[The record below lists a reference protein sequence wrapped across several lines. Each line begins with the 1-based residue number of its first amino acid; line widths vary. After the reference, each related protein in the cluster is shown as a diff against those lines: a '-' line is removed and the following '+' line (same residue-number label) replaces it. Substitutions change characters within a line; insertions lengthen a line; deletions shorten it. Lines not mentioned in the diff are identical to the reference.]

1 MVALPA
7 VDIRRA
13 VRMGLEEDLA
23 QGDITTAALFSKAT
37 PARARII
44 AQQSLVVAGMA
55 AAIQTFLVVDASLK
69 LTPSRRDGSHAKN
82 GDVLLQIEGDG
93 RSILMAER
101 VALNFLQ
108 HLSGIATLTNRFCRA
123 VHGHPVSIMDT
134 RKTLPGWRA
143 LQKWAVSLGG
153 GTNHRMSLGDG
164 ILIKDNHLALMKN
177 KKQAILTACRIVQAI
192 SSKDKPVIV
201 EVESLP
207 EVHDALLGKADIILL
222 DNMTPA
228 TVKRAVKLID
238 GRALIEVSGGI
249 TLKNVRAMAAACP
262 DRISIGALTHSAQ
275 AATLSLVL
283 EPRRRHRRSA
293 SFVKR
298 ET

>member
-13 VRMGLEEDLA
+13 VRRGLEEDLG
-23 QGDITTAALFSKAT
+23 QGDITTSALFPEPT
-37 PARARII
+37 TARARII
-44 AQQSLVVAGMA
+44 AQQPLVVAGMA
-55 AAIQTFLVVDASLK
+55 AAIQTFLAVDASLK
-69 LTPSRRDGSHAKN
+69 LTPSKRDGSHAKT
-82 GDVLLQIEGDG
+82 GDALLRIEGDG

-108 HLSGIATLTNRFCRA
+108 HLSGIATLTNRFCHA
-123 VHGHPVSIMDT
+123 VHGYPVNIMDT
-134 RKTLPGWRA
+134 RKTLPGWRS

-177 KKQAILTACRIVQAI
+177 KKTAVLTACRMAQAVA
-192 SSKDKPVIV
+192 SKDKPVIV
-201 EVESLP
+201 EVESLS
-207 EVHDALLGKADIILL
+207 EVRDALHGKADIILL

-228 TVKRAVKLID
+228 RVKQAVKLIG
-238 GRALIEVSGGI
+238 GRALVEVSGGI
-249 TLKNVRAMAAACP
+249 TLKNVRAMAAAGP
-262 DRISIGALTHSAQ
+262 DRISIGTLTHSAP

-283 EPRRRHRRSA
+283 EPHRQDRSRK
-293 SFVKR
+293 VKR
-298 ET
+298 KT

>member
-13 VRMGLEEDLA
+13 VRRGLEEDLA
-23 QGDITTAALFSKAT
+23 QGDITTSALFPEPT

-44 AQQSLVVAGMA
+44 AQQPLVVAGMA
-55 AAIQTFLVVDASLK
+55 AAIQTFLAVDASLK
-69 LTPSRRDGSHAKN
+69 LTPSKRDGSHAKT
-82 GDVLLQIEGDG
+82 GDALLRIEGDG

-108 HLSGIATLTNRFCRA
+108 HLSGIATLTNRFCHA
-123 VHGHPVSIMDT
+123 VHGYPVNIMDT
-134 RKTLPGWRA
+134 RKTLPGWRT

-164 ILIKDNHLALMKN
+164 ILIKDNHLALLKN
-177 KKQAILTACRIVQAI
+177 KKTAILTACRMAQVVA
-192 SSKDKPVIV
+192 SKDKPLIV
-201 EVESLP
+201 EVESLS
-207 EVHDALLGKADIILL
+207 EVRDALHGKADIILL

-228 TVKRAVKLID
+228 RVKQAVKLIG
-238 GRALIEVSGGI
+238 GRAVVEVSGGI
-249 TLKNVRAMAAACP
+249 TLKNVRAMAAAGP
-262 DRISIGALTHSAQ
+262 DRISIGALTHSAP

-283 EPRRRHRRSA
+283 EPLRRLRGPS
-293 SFVKR
+293 SFG
-298 ET
+298 

>member
-23 QGDITTAALFSKAT
+23 QGDITTTALFSEPT
-37 PARARII
+37 PARAKII
-44 AQQSLVVAGMA
+44 AQQPLVVAGMA
-55 AAIQTFLVVDASLK
+55 AAIQTFIAVDVSLK
-69 LTPSRRDGSHAKN
+69 LAPSRRDGSHAKN
-82 GDVLLQIEGDG
+82 GDVLLRIEGDG

-108 HLSGIATLTNRFCRA
+108 HLSGIATLTSRFCHA
-123 VHGHPVSIMDT
+123 VHGYPVDIMDT

-153 GTNHRMSLGDG
+153 GTNHRLSLGDG

-177 KKQAILTACRIVQAI
+177 KKPAVLTACRITHAVA
-192 SSKDKPVIV
+192 SKDKPVIV
-201 EVESLP
+201 EVESLS
-207 EVHDALLGKADIILL
+207 EVHDALHGKADIILL

-228 TVKRAVKLID
+228 TVKQAVKLID
-238 GRALIEVSGGI
+238 GRALVEVSGGI
-249 TLKNVRAMAAACP
+249 TLKNVRAMAAAGP
-262 DRISIGALTHSAQ
+262 DRISIGALTHSAP

-283 EPRRRHRRSA
+283 KPRRRHRRTS
-293 SFVKR
+293 
-298 ET
+298 